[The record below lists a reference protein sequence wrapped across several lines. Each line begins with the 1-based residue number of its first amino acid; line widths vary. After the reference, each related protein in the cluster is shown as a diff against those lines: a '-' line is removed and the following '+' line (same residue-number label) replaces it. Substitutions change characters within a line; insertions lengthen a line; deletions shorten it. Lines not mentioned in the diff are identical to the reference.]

1 MIKPLKTPGVQR
13 LCSIVSRL
21 TRGVKSDICFFAA
34 GYNQKMSEI
43 ATYADLTPD
52 ALAGLGLDDAGQA
65 CRVLQGMA
73 GHDVPDAMFE
83 ALLQVIV
90 PVLARSADPDRA
102 VANLGRWA
110 EAVGSRTAAYATLT
124 AYPAAAAMLLTLLA
138 ASQFFAELLI
148 ANPEY
153 LEVLTNPAIR
163 DRGRDAEALWADLSR
178 RTQIAKTPNAR
189 RDALRRFK
197 PPEILRIGA
206 RDLLGYADVPETI
219 TAISDFAD
227 VCVRMALQISA
238 EERHLADAPFAV
250 FALGKLGGRELNYA
264 SDIDLVFVHGDALP
278 AVDAIKLGETVRDA
292 LAKPTDAG
300 FVFRVDLRLRPEG
313 RFGPVSRS
321 LESCR
326 AYYESWAEPWE
337 RQALLKARFVAGD
350 SAVGAAFMEMAAKF
364 VYQRR
369 VEEAFVESIQANKR
383 RLEQK
388 VARAG
393 DADIN
398 VKEGIGGIRD
408 VEWTV
413 QLSQLVAGGANPKLR
428 GGSTLHALS
437 ALTDAGLLTPEESA
451 VLRESYL
458 FLRNVEHRLQLRD
471 ELPVRVLPRDPAE
484 LNRFGRRLGYADGA
498 AFLADYRR
506 HTVRTHALF
515 TRLFYSAAPA
525 ILSSPLADWA
535 LAPEDDPAASASLRH
550 ALEEHGFSDPDAALQ
565 TLRRSVSGSQ
575 YGGISPEDRTA
586 FAALVPALLD
596 AAGQTGAPD
605 AALRGLDS
613 LADAMPSRAA
623 LYRTLAESR
632 ALLPRL
638 AVLAADSPYLWQV
651 LLGRLELFDLLADDE
666 AMNTPPRFR
675 PVSTVPEIA
684 AQARRARLQTG
695 ARDLWGLA
703 DTAQTLAETT
713 QAAEAALSSALL
725 LARRELGFRG
735 QFAVIGL
742 GKLGGGEMGCGS
754 DLDVIYVADAESL
767 QEAARLAERTQ
778 RLLRDD
784 LGRYGVR
791 YEMDARLRPE
801 GRAGQLALDLDTYA
815 AYYAHSAATWER
827 QMLVKARFV
836 AGDAEMGRAFTALAE
851 TVVYGSSWTE
861 AEQSEVQA
869 MKRRIEAE
877 RVHAP
882 NDLKLGP
889 GGLSDIEWT
898 AQMLQ
903 LRFGPKRPRLRTP
916 NTLDALRRLRD
927 DARLTQADWETLFET
942 YLALARLRNRLFL
955 RSGLASTAPPPLPE
969 ELSAQMAAARE
980 VCLRVFYGTHLGTSA
995 APPETGR

>member
-1 MIKPLKTPGVQR
+1 MGISV
-13 LCSIVSRL
+13 
-21 TRGVKSDICFFAA
+21 
-34 GYNQKMSEI
+34 
-43 ATYADLTPD
+43 YADLTPE

-73 GHDVPDAMFE
+73 GNGVPDTVIE

-90 PVLARSADPDRA
+90 PVLADSADPDRT

-110 EAVGSRTAAYATLT
+110 EAVGSRTAAYGTLT
-124 AYPAAAAMLLTLLA
+124 AYPAAAAMLLTLFA

-163 DRGRDAEALWADLSR
+163 DRGRSADALWADLSR
-178 RTQIAKTPNAR
+178 RVGIAKTANAR

-197 PPEILRIGA
+197 PPEVLRIGA
-206 RDLLGYADVPETI
+206 RDLLGFADVPETI
-219 TAISDFAD
+219 EAISDFAD
-227 VCVRMALQISA
+227 ACVRMALQISA
-238 EERHLADAPFAV
+238 EERNLADAPFAV

-264 SDIDLVFVHGDALP
+264 SDIDLVFVHGDGMP
-278 AVDAIKLGETVRDA
+278 AAEAVKLGEMVRDA

-321 LESCR
+321 LSSCR

-350 SAVGAAFMEMAAKF
+350 PAVGAAFSEMAEAF
-364 VYQRR
+364 VYRTR
-369 VEEAFVESIQANKR
+369 VEEAFIESIRANKR

-413 QLSQLVAGGANPKLR
+413 QLLQLVAGGANPALR
-428 GGSTLHALS
+428 GGSTLHALT
-437 ALTDAGLLTPEESA
+437 ALTNAGLLTPGESA
-451 VLRESYL
+451 AFRGSYL
-458 FLRNVEHRLQLRD
+458 FLRNVEHRLQIRD

-506 HTVRTHALF
+506 HTARTHALF
-515 TRLFYSAAPA
+515 TRLFYGSAPA
-525 ILSSPLADWA
+525 VPAPPLADWA
-535 LAPEDDPAASASLRH
+535 LAPEDDLAASASLRQT
-550 ALEEHGFSDPDAALQ
+550 LKGYGFSDPDAALQ
-565 TLRRSVSGSQ
+565 TLRRSVSGTQ
-575 YGGISPEDRTA
+575 YGGILPEDRTA

-596 AAGQTGAPD
+596 AAGQTDAPD
-605 AALRGLDS
+605 AALHGLDL
-613 LADAMPSRAA
+613 LADAVPSRAA
-623 LYRTLAESR
+623 LYRTLADGR
-632 ALLPRL
+632 TLLPRL
-638 AVLAADSPYLWQV
+638 AVLAADSPYLWQT
-651 LLGRLELFDLLADDE
+651 LLGRLELLDLLADDE
-666 AMNTPPRFR
+666 AMDGPPRFR
-675 PVSTVPEIA
+675 PASTVAEIA

-713 QAAEAALSSALL
+713 QAAEAALSSALA
-725 LARRELGFRG
+725 LARRELGYGR

-742 GKLGGGEMGCGS
+742 GKLGGGEMGYGS

-767 QEAARLAERTQ
+767 QDAARLAERTQ
-778 RLLRDD
+778 RLLKEDS
-784 LGRYGVR
+784 GRFGIR

-801 GRAGQLALDLDTYA
+801 GRKGQLVLDPDTYA
-815 AYYAHSAATWER
+815 AYYARSAATWER
-827 QMLVKARFV
+827 QMLIKARSV
-836 AGDAEMGRAFTALAE
+836 AGEAELGLAFMALAE
-851 TVVYGSSWTE
+851 TVVYGPPWTE
-861 AEQSEVQA
+861 AEQSEVRH
-869 MKRRIEAE
+869 MKRRIETE

-882 NDLKLGP
+882 HDLKLGP

-903 LRFGPKRPRLRTP
+903 LRFGPRRPRLRTP
-916 NTLDALRRLRD
+916 GTLDALRRLRD
-927 DARLTQADWETLFET
+927 DALLTQADWETLSET
-942 YLALARLRNRLFL
+942 YLALARLRNRAFL
-955 RSGLASTAPPPLPE
+955 RSGLTPTAPPSLPDT
-969 ELSAQMAAARE
+969 LKAQMADSRQ
-980 VCLRVFYGTHLGTSA
+980 VCLRVFYG
-995 APPETGR
+995 E